1 MLPSNKKKISQYYIS
16 IHEIYRIE
24 SNNLIKL
31 GSFNDLKEDSS
42 FKFPNICKVF
52 LAADCYKIFIN
63 PAEVQYSPKRFQQ
76 QAEQRFK
83 LYFPHLNVVQ
93 YYFFCDEPKFDR
105 PYLAVAVEK
114 DWYNNFINDFNFKNL
129 DHIEILPLATFIY
142 FQQSHENNFCFKEIS
157 LATHFIHVDGQ
168 LNQIIQKN
176 KNMNEAGHFHLLEI
190 DI

>member
-1 MLPSNKKKISQYYIS
+1 MLPSNKKKISQYYVS
-16 IHEIYRIE
+16 THEIYRIE

-83 LYFPHLNVVQ
+83 LYFPHLNVAQ
-93 YYFFCDEPKFDR
+93 YCFFCDEPRFDL
-105 PYLAVAVEK
+105 PYLVVAVERE
-114 DWYNNFINDFNFKNL
+114 WYNNFINNFKFNSL
-129 DHIEILPLATFIY
+129 DHIEILPLASFIY
-142 FQQSHENNFCFKEIS
+142 FQKSRENNFCFKETS
-157 LATHFIHVDGQ
+157 LETHFIHVDGQ
-168 LNQIIQKN
+168 LHQVIQKN
-176 KNMNEAGHFHLLEI
+176 KNVKEASHFHLLEK